1 VPRLR
6 SILILCLAFLAI
18 VPASASA
25 TAPRAFRHLGT
36 WVDIFD
42 TAVLNSPT
50 APVAYMK
57 QKNVHT
63 IYVETANA
71 TSARFVHV
79 KGVGKLLEAAHNRG
93 IRVVAWTLPG
103 HYRPTDDR
111 KKAMAAI
118 RFRSPRGDRFDGF
131 ALDIE
136 STHVKSIRTRN
147 SRLLA
152 LSRQIKNRA
161 GTTPLGAITYSPV
174 FINGPWP
181 HFPWKPLAKLYRT
194 FFPMAYSSY
203 HYDSRAA
210 VRRYTQ
216 RSVNLLRDYT
226 SQHKSIHVIGGIAD
240 KMRPSETQGFVRGI
254 KNSNVAGGSLYDYM
268 TSNGGDWKWLKT
280 LP

>member
-6 SILILCLAFLAI
+6 VLITLALVALLAFPAA
-18 VPASASA
+18 ASAR
-25 TAPRAFRHLGT
+25 APRAFRHLGT

-42 TAVLNSPT
+42 TPVLSSADSAT
-50 APVAYMK
+50 AFMK
-57 QKNVHT
+57 RKGVHT

-79 KGVGKLLEAAHNRG
+79 KGVGKLLEEAHSRG
-93 IRVVAWTLPG
+93 IKVVAWTLPG
-103 HYRPTDDR
+103 HYHVTDDR

-118 RFRSPRGDRFDGF
+118 RFRSPNGHHFDGF

-136 STHVKSIRTRN
+136 STHVKSIKTRN

-161 GTTPLGAITYSPV
+161 GSMPLGAITYSPV

-181 HFPWKPLAKLYRT
+181 KFPWKPLAKLYRT

-203 HYDSRAA
+203 HYDSRTS

-216 RSVNLLRDYT
+216 RAVNILRQKT

-240 KMRPSETQGFVRGI
+240 AMRPSETQGFVRGV

-268 TSNGGDWKWLKT
+268 TSNNGDWKYLIQ
-280 LP
+280 LR